1 MGDPTYNAAFAGAGA
16 GLGLLASCLLGGPLG
31 CLAGLAAGAALGS
44 QVGGIAYQ
52 MDHPEATGSTAS
64 SASAST
70 VNPIYEMQNA
80 MYTIISLQL
89 TMQMMQTMMQS
100 LNGQNRTYTQIM
112 NLIYPILIVSII
124 SSI

>member
-1 MGDPTYNAAFAGAGA
+1 MVNQDEIGLSAMGGA
-16 GLGLLASCLLGGPLG
+16 LGLLAGCMLGGPLG
-31 CLAGLAAGAALGS
+31 CALGL
-44 QVGGIAYQ
+44 VGGSALGWQAADYLN
-52 MDHPEATGSTAS
+52 ATIESSSTSLRPKSLDAS
-64 SASAST
+64 PPT
-70 VNPIYEMQNA
+70 TYEMQKA
-80 MYTIISLQL
+80 MYTMIYLQM